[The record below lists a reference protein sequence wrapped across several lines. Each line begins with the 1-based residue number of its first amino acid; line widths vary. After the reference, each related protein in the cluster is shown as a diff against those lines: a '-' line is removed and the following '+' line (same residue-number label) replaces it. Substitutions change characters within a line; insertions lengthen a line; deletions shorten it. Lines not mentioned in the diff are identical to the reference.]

1 MVMIMGQSRIFLGM
15 AKDGLIPSVF
25 KKVNPL
31 TGVPTKNLIILCVL
45 IASVASF
52 TPINKLADMTSFGTL
67 FAFTMVCIAVWI
79 LRKREPDLPRNFKVP
94 ALPVIASLGIVI
106 NIYLMLNLSVGAQ
119 LLSLSWLGI
128 GVLIYFLYSRRNSKL
143 HNN

>member
-1 MVMIMGQSRIFLGM
+1 M

-31 TGVPTKNLIILCVL
+31 TGVPTKNLMILCFL

-79 LRKREPDLPRNFKVP
+79 LRKKEPDLPRNFKVP

-106 NIYLMLNLSVGAQ
+106 NIYLMLNLSIGAQ
-119 LLSLSWLGI
+119 LLSVSWLGI